1 MPDRSESC
9 WFNWLKLYWTL
20 DHHWNLNKDHW
31 QAFDL
36 YSLLHSNLSRLHEV
50 TVNLWQ
56 TDKYSTAFAKISNIL
71 ESNVLFLISAKNKKS
86 LKVYF
91 ICLIFFLRKRIPAD
105 VLCMWNYWYVF
116 VELSDSLWK
125 SAALYSSRRVCSCL
139 SSLLNSNTII
149 LWQIPLWSA
158 PPFINSNHHC
168 ITTEWNKV

>member
-91 ICLIFFLRKRIPAD
+91 ICLIFFSEKKNTSWCAVYVKLLVCVCRI
-105 VLCMWNYWYVF
+105 VWLTVKISSSVF
-116 VELSDSLWK
+116 KQTCLFMPVISVKFKHNNIMANTTVVSTSL
-125 SAALYSSRRVCSCL
+125 Y
-139 SSLLNSNTII
+139 
-149 LWQIPLWSA
+149 
-158 PPFINSNHHC
+158 
-168 ITTEWNKV
+168 